1 MSFLT
6 ENQGA
11 NPPGLTLT
19 QTAPRTSDTQKDGV
33 QMADEPDYEPSDA
46 SSYDPAAAL
55 LDTISQSNAPSKKRR
70 QSIDSTDLQ
79 QPKKVRLQEADSPS
93 PQSLVTDRA
102 KQAPAEIWQYIFT
115 FVPPRDLG
123 RLLAVNKLFHAFL
136 SPFIADV
143 SPSHSVVPSSLPPLK
158 PEAIWQASRR
168 LFWPRM
174 PAPLKGRSE
183 VQMWRL
189 ICSVS
194 CQFCGSKSQKKSQ
207 SLNNEGWR
215 SGPGLND
222 VCPIFPFCVFTCGS
236 CLRKK
241 GIKEIDLLLS
251 SSFPSFLLPALPPV
265 FVDAD
270 MHIIS
275 PRAMQMGVVPQGT
288 QVTKVFWSEHVDQI
302 KTEFEQV
309 KALGSAAAEEWI
321 KGLEI
326 RGKQALVD
334 ASRWD
339 KWANAGGMAQ
349 IRMPKFTPKPEVPIP
364 AASLPP
370 IPPSNQT
377 SSDAVKQGDEQEGN
391 VPDTNGKPG
400 PTVQLDASSQQ
411 SRTPSQQKR
420 TKEEVAQL
428 KAQRRAD
435 IERRAMLL
443 DPPLTSNVLAHIPSF
458 QAALQLITPLDD
470 DAWELLKPRLLAQRS
485 EAELREKQSIANV
498 QALQD
503 KLVKKE
509 TAKKPAREPREVPD
523 QEWDDIQGPVRA
535 RISAYADEI
544 IQGWNNGAHVKRK
557 NCPQY
562 AADVLLYVRKRFY
575 AEVAKD
581 TAAIIAAGK
590 QPIVEPP
597 EGPWTQRL
605 TLENMKWIFDVKVKS
620 RTEPMRKELFLC
632 NGCLGGNGTLKYF
645 GLEGVLQH
653 YAAKH
658 TTALSLGNV
667 VVHWRAEWPEVPPF
681 CPDLRAKE
689 KAYYGND
696 TSSSLPSTGS
706 SSQATYPGFQGGPP
720 TGYAPPVYGAEAQAP
735 PLPHYG
741 SASAYSM
748 PPYGQG
754 GAHAYGMPYSSTTY
768 QEPAAYAS
776 YPPPFSSG
784 MVYSSHDQSNGYTA
798 PPASAP
804 SVFGY
809 GAYPSHHD
817 RNNSTSTGNSHRVR
831 LDTIVKRAH
840 DVWSIIGTNKKIP
853 PAVRAYAVFHHV
865 ARIFEETYGETVS
878 LSMFTDAMMN
888 RGKLRPM
895 RQLNGVS
902 CQACEDNPTFH
913 LPQLAKHFR
922 KEHVELPESRR
933 LPPMDWRT
941 HMIKLPEEERLA
953 VLADKLRENPLAYA
967 VVKEAIPWAF
977 EQTFIDKF
985 AQTPLPAKPTAV
997 PVRETNKPPNQVPS
1011 GTASDHSRE
1020 SLPNNGTQIKDQ
1032 VQQLGHYYPASQPQ
1046 TTRLPN
1052 TGSSQAQL
1060 HDESEQDIPHLR
1072 PASEVYGRKNRRA
1085 PKDQERPAAPAD
1097 IDASRSDDYSP
1108 PDFEGPRQSAREIDQ
1123 GGIRIKTEHAPITRP
1138 PSGPNSRNGLH
1149 WRDERSLDYRD
1160 VREQRYSGTEVTGP
1174 RDRSASVGNRPQEH
1188 HPSAPVLANAAPS
1201 YVEAGTRAGDRP
1213 PVVAPN
1219 HQIVEEEVVYVDE
1232 SGREIGRGLRARDTL
1247 PRESRYGVP
1256 DDRRFG
1262 DYGHPSSSW
1271 WDDRRPAHHREH
1283 SPQYQYARP
1292 EYHYE
1297 SGAASHRVYYDHHD
1311 ARPTMEHP
1319 AEPYELVEVRHPDGD
1334 YFIRRPIRRD
1344 DRPPYY
1350 VYDTRPPPREQ
1361 SVYPPQ
1367 RVTGG
1372 PPGAHVGGYAVDP
1385 RANPAIPGQPATR
1398 PGYDDY
1404 DPRYP
1409 SSATEQPPTYHGN

>member
-19 QTAPRTSDTQKDGV
+19 QTASTTSDTQRDDV

-55 LDTISQSNAPSKKRR
+55 LDTISQSNGPSKKRR

-79 QPKKVRLQEADSPS
+79 QPKKVRLQEADSLS
-93 PQSLVTDRA
+93 PQSFVTDRA
-102 KQAPAEIWQYIFT
+102 KQVPAEIWQHIFT

-136 SPFIADV
+136 SPFITDA
-143 SPSHSVVPSSLPPLK
+143 SPSHSVMPSSLSPLK

-194 CQFCGSKSQKKSQ
+194 CQFCGSKSQKKPLV
-207 SLNNEGWR
+207 LNNEGWR
-215 SGPGLND
+215 GGPGPND
-222 VCPIFPFCVFTCGS
+222 
-236 CLRKK
+236 
-241 GIKEIDLLLS
+241 EIDLLLS

-270 MHIIS
+270 MHVIS
-275 PRAMQMGVVPQGT
+275 PRAMQTGVVPQGT

-334 ASRWD
+334 ASRWE
-339 KWANAGGMAQ
+339 KWANSGGIAQ
-349 IRMPKFTPKPEVPIP
+349 VRMPKFTLKGEVSVS

-377 SSDAVKQGDEQEGN
+377 SSGAVKQGDEQERN
-391 VPDTNGKPG
+391 APNTNGNPM
-400 PTVQLDASSQQ
+400 PAVQLDPNSQQ
-411 SRTPSQQKR
+411 SRTPTQQKR

-443 DPPLTSNVLAHIPSF
+443 NPPLTPNVLAHIPSF

-470 DAWELLKPRLLAQRS
+470 GAWELLKPRLLAQRS
-485 EAELREKQSIANV
+485 EAEMREKQSSAN
-498 QALQD
+498 AHAIQD

-509 TAKKPAREPREVPD
+509 VEKKPVREPREVPD

-581 TAAIIAAGK
+581 AAAVTAAGK
-590 QPIVEPP
+590 QPTVEPP
-597 EGPWTQRL
+597 EGPWTQKL
-605 TLENMKWIFDVKVKS
+605 TLENMKWIFDVKVKP

-658 TTALSLGNV
+658 TAALSLGNV

-681 CPDLRAKE
+681 CPDLRTKE
-689 KAYYGND
+689 KAYYAND
-696 TSSSLPSTGS
+696 TSNSLPSTGPS
-706 SSQATYPGFQGGPP
+706 TQAAYPGFQAGPP
-720 TGYAPPVYGAEAQAP
+720 TGYVPPVYGAEAQGP
-735 PLPHYG
+735 TLPHYSSG
-741 SASAYSM
+741 SAFSM

-754 GAHAYGMPYSSTTY
+754 GVHTYGMPYSSTTY
-768 QEPAAYAS
+768 QDPAAYVS
-776 YPPPFSSG
+776 YPPPFSAG
-784 MVYSSHDQSNGYTA
+784 MAYSSHDQSNGYTA
-798 PPASAP
+798 PPVSAP
-804 SVFGY
+804 STLDY
-809 GAYPSHHD
+809 RPYPSHHD
-817 RNNSTSTGNSHRVR
+817 INNSTPTGSSYKIR
-831 LDTIVKRAH
+831 LDTIIKSAH
-840 DVWSIIGTNKKIP
+840 DVWSVIGSNKKIP
-853 PAVRAYAVFHHV
+853 PAVRAYVAFHHV
-865 ARIFEETYGETVS
+865 AKVFEETHGEIVP

-902 CQACEDNPTFH
+902 CKACEDNPTFH

-922 KEHVELPESRR
+922 KEHVELPETRR
-933 LPPMDWRT
+933 LPPMDWRI
-941 HMIKLPEEERLA
+941 HMIKLPEDERLA
-953 VLADKLRENPLAYA
+953 VLADKLRENPLAYD
-967 VVKEAIPWAF
+967 VVEEAIPWAF
-977 EQTFIDKF
+977 EQMFIDKF
-985 AQTPLPAKPTAV
+985 AQTPLPANPTIAS
-997 PVRETNKPPNQVPS
+997 PTKESNKPPNPAPS
-1011 GTASDHSRE
+1011 GTASDHIKER
-1020 SLPNNGTQIKDQ
+1020 LPNNGAQIKDQ
-1032 VQQLGHYYPASQPQ
+1032 AQQLGHSHAASQPQ
-1046 TTRLPN
+1046 TERPPN

-1072 PASEVYGRKNRRA
+1072 PASEVYGHKKRRA
-1085 PKDQERPAAPAD
+1085 PTTQEKPAAPVD
-1097 IDASRSDDYSP
+1097 VDASRSDDYSP
-1108 PDFEGPRQSAREIDQ
+1108 PDFEGPRQSARGIDRDR
-1123 GGIRIKTEHAPITRP
+1123 IKIKTEHEPITQP
-1138 PSGPNSRNGLH
+1138 PPGLNPRNGSH
-1149 WRDERSLDYRD
+1149 WRDERLLDYRD
-1160 VREQRYSGTEVTGP
+1160 VREQRYSGMEPTEP

-1188 HPSAPVLANAAPS
+1188 HPSVPALTNAAPG
-1201 YVEAGTRAGDRP
+1201 YVEVGTRAGGRP
-1213 PVVAPN
+1213 PVVAQS
-1219 HQIVEEEVVYVDE
+1219 HQVVEEEVVYVDE
-1232 SGREIGRGLRARDTL
+1232 SGREIGRGLRPRDTL

-1256 DDRRFG
+1256 DDRRFV
-1262 DYGHPSSSW
+1262 DYAYPSSSW
-1271 WDDRRPAHHREH
+1271 WDDRRPAHYREH
-1283 SPQYQYARP
+1283 SPQPRYAPP
-1292 EYHYE
+1292 EYHYGPE
-1297 SGAASHRVYYDHHD
+1297 AVPSRVFYDQPNT
-1311 ARPTMEHP
+1311 RPPMEHP
-1319 AEPYELVEVRHPDGD
+1319 AEAYELVEVRHPDGN
-1334 YFIRRPIRRD
+1334 YFVRRPIRRD

-1367 RVTGG
+1367 RSTGG
-1372 PPGAHVGGYAVDP
+1372 PSGAHMSGYAFDSQ
-1385 RANPAIPGQPATR
+1385 ANPPIPGQPATR

-1409 SSATEQPPTYHGN
+1409 SSTTREPPAYHGNQR